1 MSLVE
6 YIDRNGVVQKG
17 EKKPSKYR
25 KASGFRFYDVFGSL
39 IVPILLGVIGGY
51 YLDIQFGKKPI
62 FTLIGFT
69 LGIITVIYNLYL
81 LIKSNG
87 R

>member
-1 MSLVE
+1 MSLVD
-6 YIDRNGVVQKG
+6 YIDRNGEIKKG
-17 EKKPSKYR
+17 EKKASKLK

-39 IVPILLGVIGGY
+39 IVPILLGVMGGY
-51 YLDIQFGKKPI
+51 YLDIQFGNKPL

-81 LIKSNG
+81 LIKNNG